1 MVRAWPLL
9 LLASLT
15 GCAWLAQ
22 HEEAPGPEA
31 VDPELRLPLRLGV
44 VGLHATML
52 LIYGGPKHD
61 VFLGCLSCEK
71 GDPQSIFNPE
81 GPFGKPNL
89 ERSIWNPHGP
99 YGNRKSPLSPW
110 NPAGTQP
117 PLLRDE
123 TDAFHGYFSVNPRI
137 PDRTRDPAT
146 LRFLKVTSEMPW
158 LNP

>member
-1 MVRAWPLL
+1 MKRLAC
-9 LLASLT
+9 LLALSLT

-22 HEEAPGPEA
+22 EAPGPEG
-31 VDPELRLPLRLGV
+31 VDPELRLPLRLSV

-52 LIYGGPKHD
+52 LLYGGPQHD

-81 GPFGKPNL
+81 APFGKTNV

-110 NPAGTQP
+110 NPTGTQP
-117 PLLRDE
+117 PQIRDE
-123 TDAFHGYFSVNPRI
+123 TDAFHGYFSANPHIR
-137 PDRTRDPAT
+137 DRTRDPAT